1 MSSVLHC
8 SDSVQPEISLV
19 FSLTKMVS
27 VTLKKKKI
35 SHHLMNSQLGQLF
48 ISSSTVIKK
57 TRLFAIPK
65 CLSLVEWI
73 NEFYYSHIIEY
84 STALMKIKLMLHAT
98 IRLFLTDKMKE
109 DQTQK
114 VTYCEISFRQ
124 TLVTVK
130 SIP

>member
-1 MSSVLHC
+1 MFYIVLTLCSQKFLWFSV
-8 SDSVQPEISLV
+8 SQKWSL
-19 FSLTKMVS
+19 SH
-27 VTLKKKKI
+27 LKKKKI

-57 TRLFAIPK
+57 PRLFAIPK

-114 VTYCEISFRQ
+114 VTYCEISFR
-124 TLVTVK
+124 
-130 SIP
+130 